1 MKTLL
6 EILGISSMG
15 EKEKKVSQGLRDE
28 AVQEKAND
36 ELSESAGEGISDT
49 LDALRGERIEK
60 NHLPEK
66 RENTFLPPI
75 WAIGFACIIS
85 VLFISFLMRENTPSL
100 PASSSV
106 SPEAMVSSDQ
116 KRNAFDWIDEP
127 LTFDTPP
134 FADSFSLP
142 SDAWLDN
149 LRVNPLHAT
158 TPIHSIASIYDELSR
173 PSLPHFEL
181 PTLSDPTLILY
192 QEEGKRIRNDLQ
204 NGLGFL
210 FESLHSLDFQI
221 EG

>member
-6 EILGISSMG
+6 EILRISSIG

-28 AVQEKAND
+28 AVQENASD
-36 ELSESAGEGISDT
+36 ELSESKENGICDT

-60 NHLPEK
+60 NHLPAK
-66 RENTFLPPI
+66 RTNRFFPPI

-106 SPEAMVSSDQ
+106 SPEAMVSSNQ
-116 KRNAFDWIDEP
+116 KPNAFDWIDEP

-142 SDAWLDN
+142 SDAWLAN
-149 LRVNPLHAT
+149 LKVNPLHAT

-173 PSLPHFEL
+173 PTLPHFEL
-181 PTLSDPTLILY
+181 PAFSDPTMILY
-192 QEEGKRIRNDLQ
+192 KEEGKRIRNDLQ

>member
-6 EILGISSMG
+6 EILRISSIG

-28 AVQEKAND
+28 AVQENASD
-36 ELSESAGEGISDT
+36 ELSESKENGISDT

-66 RENTFLPPI
+66 RENRFFHPI

-85 VLFISFLMRENTPSL
+85 VLFISFLMRENTPSS
-100 PASSSV
+100 PADSSFPPGPTASSN
-106 SPEAMVSSDQ
+106 Q
-116 KRNAFDWIDEP
+116 KPDILRWTDKA
-127 LTFDTPP
+127 LTFNTP
-134 FADSFSLP
+134 SLANALPIP
-142 SDAWLDN
+142 SDEWLDN
-149 LRVNPLHAT
+149 LNLNDIHAMS
-158 TPIHSIASIYDELSR
+158 PIGSIASIYDELSR
-173 PSLPHFEL
+173 PTLPHFEL
-181 PTLSDPTLILY
+181 PAFSDPTMILY
-192 QEEGKRIRNDLQ
+192 KEEGKRIRNDLQ